1 MRIGVPKEI
10 KDNEQRVALTPAGA
24 AEFVK
29 HGHEV
34 YVEKGAGNGSS
45 FRDEEYLNQGAKLL
59 DTAKEVWDIAE
70 MIIKVKEPLEAEY
83 KYFREDLII
92 FTYLHLA
99 AEPHLTK
106 ALMESKAVGIAYETV
121 ELANRSLPLLTPM
134 SEVAGRMA
142 LQEGCTFLEKI
153 HGGKGLLLDGVPGV
167 APAHVVIIGAG
178 VAGSASLKR
187 AVGGGARVTILD
199 VDVAR
204 LKYLS
209 EIYQGRV
216 ETVYSNN
223 YNLMKAIKTADLVIS
238 TVLIPGEKAPKL
250 VSEDMVKAMP
260 DGGVIVDVAID
271 QGGTVD
277 TITEPTSHSKPVFEM
292 HGVLHYAVPNIPGAV
307 PQTSTL
313 ALTNVTLRY
322 AINLANKGWKQAIAD
337 DAALAKGVNV
347 VNGKVTYLGVAK
359 ALDLPYTKLEDAIQ

>member
-10 KDNEQRVALTPAGA
+10 KDKEQRVALTPAGV

-34 YVEKGAGNGSS
+34 FVEQGAGNGSS
-45 FRDEEYLNQGAKLL
+45 FRDEEYAEQGAKLL
-59 DTAKEVWDIAE
+59 DSAKEVWDNAE
-70 MIIKVKEPLEAEY
+70 MIIKVKEPLESEY
-83 KYFREDLII
+83 VHFRDGLIL

-99 AEPHLTK
+99 AEPALTK
-106 ALMESKAVGIAYETV
+106 ALMESNTVSIAYETV
-121 ELANRSLPLLTPM
+121 ELPNRSLPLLTPM

-142 LQEGCTFLEKI
+142 LQEGCTFLQANR
-153 HGGKGLLLDGVPGV
+153 GGKGLLLDGVPGV

-178 VAGSASLKR
+178 VAGSGALKR
-187 AVGGGARVTILD
+187 AVGAGARVTVLD

-209 EIYQGRV
+209 EIYTGRV
-216 ETVYSNN
+216 ETVYSSN
-223 YNLMKAIKTADLVIS
+223 YNLNEAVKTADLVIS

-250 VSEDMVKAMP
+250 VTEDMVKAMP

-277 TITEPTSHSKPVFEM
+277 TITAPTSHTDPVFEK
-292 HGVLHYAVPNIPGAV
+292 HGILHYAVPNIPGAV

-322 AINLANKGWKQAIAD
+322 AINLADKGWKQAILD
-337 DAALAKGVNV
+337 DPALAKGVNV

-359 ALDLPYTKLEDAIQ
+359 ALDLPYTELQEAIK

>member
-24 AEFVK
+24 AELIKF
-29 HGHEV
+29 GHEV
-34 YVEKGAGNGSS
+34 FVETKAGVGSDFTDEDYVGV
-45 FRDEEYLNQGAKLL
+45 GAKIV
-59 DTAKEVWDIAE
+59 TAEEAWNNAE
-70 MIIKVKEPLEAEY
+70 MIIKVKEPLESEY
-83 KYFREDLII
+83 KYFRENLIL

-99 AEPHLTK
+99 AEEKLTK
-106 ALMESKAVGIAYETV
+106 ALVDKKVVSIAYETV
-121 ELANRSLPLLTPM
+121 QLPDRSLPLLTPM

-167 APAHVVIIGAG
+167 APAHVVIVGAG
-178 VAGSASLKR
+178 VAGAAALKR

-199 VDVAR
+199 VALDR
-204 LKYLS
+204 LKYLG
-209 EIYQGRV
+209 EIYGSQI
-216 ETVYSNN
+216 ETVYSNSF
-223 YNLMKAIKTADLVIS
+223 NLMEAMKTADLVIS

-250 VSEDMVKAMP
+250 VTEEMVKAMP

-271 QGGTVD
+271 QGGT
-277 TITEPTSHSKPVFEM
+277 TETQTTPTSHTNPVELK
-292 HGVLHYAVPNIPGAV
+292 HGILHYAVPNIPGAV
-307 PQTSTL
+307 PKTSTL

-322 AINLANKGWKQAIAD
+322 AVNIANKGWKDAVLA

-347 VNGKVTYLGVAK
+347 VNGHVTFEGVAK
-359 ALDLPYTKLEDAIQ
+359 ALDMPYVKLEDAI

>member
-10 KDNEQRVALTPAGA
+10 KDKEQRVALTPAGV

-34 YVEKGAGNGSS
+34 YVEKSAGNGSS
-45 FRDEEYLNQGAKLL
+45 FTDEEYEEQGATLL
-59 DTAKEVWDIAE
+59 DSAKEVWEKAE
-70 MIIKVKEPLEAEY
+70 MIIKVKEPLESEY
-83 KYFREDLII
+83 QYFRDGLII

-99 AEPHLTK
+99 AEPKLTK
-106 ALMESKAVGIAYETV
+106 ALMDSNTVAIAYETV

-142 LQEGCTFLEKI
+142 LQEGCTFLEKNY
-153 HGGKGLLLDGVPGV
+153 GGKGLLLDGVPGV

-178 VAGSASLKR
+178 VAGSGALKR
-187 AVGGGARVTILD
+187 AVGAGARVTILD
-199 VDVAR
+199 VDVPR

-209 EIYQGRV
+209 EIYTGRV
-216 ETVYSNN
+216 ETVYSNS
-223 YNLMKAIKTADLVIS
+223 YNLNEAIKTADLVIS

-250 VSEDMVKAMP
+250 VTEDMVKAMP

-277 TITEPTSHSKPVFEM
+277 TITAPTSHTDPVFEK
-292 HGVLHYAVPNIPGAV
+292 HGILHYAVPNIPGAV
-307 PQTSTL
+307 PKTSTL

-322 AINLANKGWKQAIAD
+322 AITLANKGWKQAIQD
-337 DAALAKGVNV
+337 DPALAKGVNV

-359 ALDLPYTKLEDAIQ
+359 ALDLPYTELEEAIQ

>member
-24 AEFVK
+24 AELIKF
-29 HGHEV
+29 GHEV
-34 YVEKGAGNGSS
+34 FVETNAGVGSD
-45 FRDEEYLNQGAKLL
+45 FQDELYAAQGAKIMP
-59 DTAKEVWDIAE
+59 TAAEVWQNAD
-70 MIIKVKEPLEAEY
+70 MIIKVKEPLENEY
-83 KYFREDLII
+83 KYFREDLIL

-99 AEPHLTK
+99 AEEKLTK
-106 ALMESKAVGIAYETV
+106 ALMESKVVSIAYETV
-121 ELANRSLPLLTPM
+121 ELPNRSLPLLTPM

-167 APAHVVIIGAG
+167 APAHVVIVGAG
-178 VAGSASLKR
+178 VAGSAALKR

-199 VDVAR
+199 VVVDR
-204 LKYLS
+204 LKYLG
-209 EIYQGRV
+209 EIYGSQI
-216 ETVYSNN
+216 ETVYSNSF
-223 YNLMKAIKTADLVIS
+223 NLMEAMKTADLVIS

-250 VSEDMVKAMP
+250 VTEEMVKAMP

-271 QGGTVD
+271 QGGTTE
-277 TITEPTSHSKPVFEM
+277 TIQTPTSHSDPVREI
-292 HGVLHYAVPNIPGAV
+292 HGILHYAVPNIPGAV
-307 PQTSTL
+307 PKTSTL

-322 AINLANKGWKQAIAD
+322 AVNLANKGWKQAVLD

-347 VNGKVTYLGVAK
+347 VNGKITYPGVAS
-359 ALDLPYTKLEDAIQ
+359 AFDLPYTELAEAIK